1 MPINISEYQI
11 ELLDKYLDGQLSGE
25 EYKEVKHKVSTDPS
39 WKEGLE
45 LLLVSR
51 DAIRSRGLSQMI
63 KGLHRDIMEEIKH
76 PPEARVV
83 SLRPSVWQW
92 TARIA
97 ASVLVLVLVLGT
109 YQFATVRSEELYQE
123 KFVEYYLPVT
133 RGVENQLTIMDSL
146 YVNEDFVGVT
156 REFGSLTDKAPRSL
170 FLTAMSYFQ
179 LDQNDQ
185 AMKLLSDLKE
195 VNAGLEKPYFTQEI
209 DYYLALTFIKAH
221 QYDQA
226 ISLFEEI
233 RNNPKHLYHH
243 NVSGAD
249 IWKLR
254 LLDIKE

>member
-1 MPINISEYQI
+1 
-11 ELLDKYLDGQLSGE
+11 
-25 EYKEVKHKVSTDPS
+25 
-39 WKEGLE
+39 
-45 LLLVSR
+45 
-51 DAIRSRGLSQMI
+51 
-63 KGLHRDIMEEIKH
+63 
-76 PPEARVV
+76 
-83 SLRPSVWQW
+83 
-92 TARIA
+92 
-97 ASVLVLVLVLGT
+97 
-109 YQFATVRSEELYQE
+109 
-123 KFVEYYLPVT
+123 
-133 RGVENQLTIMDSL
+133 
-146 YVNEDFVGVT
+146 
-156 REFGSLTDKAPRSL
+156 
-170 FLTAMSYFQ
+170 MSYFQ